1 MKVKNIQ
8 SDYDSM
14 SLEELTNEAHL
25 IIDYLENQENIDNE
39 IETYQNLLK
48 LNNLI
53 EKKFQKNVKN
63 INLRAKEKITQIF
76 SKKYA
81 K

>member
-14 SLEELTNEAHL
+14 SLEELTNEANL

>member
-14 SLEELTNEAHL
+14 SLEELTNEANL

-48 LNNLI
+48 LNKLI